1 MLDLQFLH
9 FFVLL
14 LSLSKLFL
22 QLLFLFL
29 FHMRIRPYLFNV
41 HLSLHCHAYKVDFPL
56 SFFYRFLWKLLQFL
70 VFNSRFLGRVFMRI
84 NFIVQ
89 CVLKVQLLHSPV
101 NFKQVYNFIDQL
113 LLLVK
118 ETICI
123 IISRIG
129 FFKQSD
135 KSIFEAKGFVLR
147 TCTSLPIYPPGVRS
161 QFKSSVVLVQF

>member
-1 MLDLQFLH
+1 MCACSTFSSCTFLCCCYH
-9 FFVLL
+9 YQNYFYSYFY
-14 LSLSKLFL
+14 SL
-22 QLLFLFL
+22 LLFLFL
-29 FHMRIRPYLFNV
+29 FHMRIHPYLFNV

-56 SFFYRFLWKLLQFL
+56 SFFLQVFVEIITIFQFSIHVSWGESLCELILQFS
-70 VFNSRFLGRVFMRI
+70 VF
-84 NFIVQ
+84 
-89 CVLKVQLLHSPV
+89 LKYSCHISPV

-113 LLLVK
+113 LHLVK

-147 TCTSLPIYPPGVRS
+147 TCTSLPIYPNC
-161 QFKSSVVLVQF
+161 LT